1 MATTALNA
9 MREYDLT
16 EEDFRFLARQVY
28 DLTGIVIHERK
39 RDMLYSRLSRRLR
52 IAEPVEL
59 PPTIATMSAGPMG
72 PPRSTP

>member
-39 RDMLYSRLSRRLR
+39 REMLYARLSRRLR
-52 IAEPVEL
+52 SL
-59 PPTIATMSAGPMG
+59 NLS
-72 PPRSTP
+72 RSVALALYEVRRQWG